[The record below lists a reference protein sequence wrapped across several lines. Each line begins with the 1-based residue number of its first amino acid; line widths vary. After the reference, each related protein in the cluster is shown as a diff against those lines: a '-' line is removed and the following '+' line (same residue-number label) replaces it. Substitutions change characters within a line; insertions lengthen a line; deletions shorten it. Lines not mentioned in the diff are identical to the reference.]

1 MIEIVNLFGSLSKT
15 KRKKPAA
22 KQSSQQLF
30 LAPINFLHRKKS
42 SHPKEKPNSVGFL
55 SSKTNQLLL
64 LSRSF
69 LPFFKY
75 MPLCSSYPCFLSCE
89 KNKRNLPSIFNPNS
103 QPKEGIMASLVL
115 LLSELLRHE
124 NVDQLIALPVSS
136 STSCAAQAATT
147 ATAAPRVA
155 ENSSQSN
162 KKLDREEDDL
172 PCRVCVD
179 LIWT

>member
-1 MIEIVNLFGSLSKT
+1 
-15 KRKKPAA
+15 
-22 KQSSQQLF
+22 
-30 LAPINFLHRKKS
+30 
-42 SHPKEKPNSVGFL
+42 
-55 SSKTNQLLL
+55 
-64 LSRSF
+64 
-69 LPFFKY
+69 
-75 MPLCSSYPCFLSCE
+75 
-89 KNKRNLPSIFNPNS
+89 
-103 QPKEGIMASLVL
+103 MASLVL

-147 ATAAPRVA
+147 AAAAARVA

-162 KKLDREEDDL
+162 KKLDREEDDF